1 MSTNEDYKILTS
13 RPRIVRYFQL
23 NYTLRCLSST
33 TLRLMS
39 KISSNSLYNKCLS
52 KEKRRKKSYKQ
63 YFKTLVNVELKKMK
77 GTNRSLLT
85 LSNARLTRR
94 NLLILKWKSFAKSQ
108 CMRFKKSLTKNVL
121 RLFLRQ
127 RKNQKNSS
135 ANKARV
141 ITQKESL
148 SLPTCFLRM
157 DRQSRNL
164 IKIYLKKKIINRQNL
179 KKSSRIASRVVSEK
193 LKSSANRKN
202 NYSMGTQL
210 TTTLKL
216 QLR

>member
-1 MSTNEDYKILTS
+1 MSTNEDYKILTL
-13 RPRIVRYFQL
+13 RPRIVRSFSL
-23 NYTLRCLSST
+23 NCTLRCLSST
-33 TLRLMS
+33 TLLLMS
-39 KISSNSLYNKCLS
+39 KISSNSLFNKCLS

-63 YFKTLVNVELKKMK
+63 YFKTQGNAELKKMI

-85 LSNARLTRR
+85 LSNVRLTRR

-108 CMRFKKSLTKNVL
+108 CMKFKKSLTKNVL
-121 RLFLRQ
+121 RLFLKL
-127 RKNQKNSS
+127 RKNQKNSN
-135 ANKARV
+135 ANKVRV
-141 ITQKESL
+141 ITLKPSL

-164 IKIYLKKKIINRQNL
+164 IKIYLKRKISYRQNL

-202 NYSMGTQL
+202 NYLML
-210 TTTLKL
+210 IL
-216 QLR
+216 